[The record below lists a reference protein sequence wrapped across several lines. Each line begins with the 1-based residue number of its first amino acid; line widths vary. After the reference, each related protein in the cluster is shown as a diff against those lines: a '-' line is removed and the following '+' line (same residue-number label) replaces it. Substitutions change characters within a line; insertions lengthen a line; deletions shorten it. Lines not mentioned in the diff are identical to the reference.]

1 LRRFLIWIVLCFFG
15 LCGLAGTSPVS
26 PKNVIIMI
34 GDGMGFNH
42 VEAASLYQYGH
53 YKGQIYWTF
62 KQLAACTYSLNN
74 PDGYK
79 PSIAY
84 RDFAYFLA
92 GPTDSAAAATALS
105 TGQKTMNGMLGMTPD
120 EKSLRHIM
128 EDAEVMGKATGVV
141 STVPFAHATPA
152 GFLVHI
158 SSRGKY
164 PEIAQQMLWDS
175 AAEVIIGAGHPWYDD
190 DGRQVGGL
198 EANRFETPQKYDRV
212 GGLESWKKIMNGE
225 PGADC
230 DGDGTPDPWTLVQSR
245 QELRDVSEKDTP
257 KRLLGVLTVY
267 NTLQCSRSGDVKA
280 PPYKVPLLETSPTMS
295 EIMAPALCVLKQDQ
309 DGFVLMAEGGAIDW
323 ASHGNLSGRLI
334 EEQVDFDK
342 AVEYAVE
349 WIEKHSSWDETLLI
363 ITADHETGYL
373 TGPRSDPVWQPLVN
387 YGVGNLPGMEWHG
400 KGHTN
405 QLVPVFVKGAG
416 AETFVQRA
424 TMIDPSVGAYMDNT
438 AIPNTVRE
446 LWKRATP

>member
-1 LRRFLIWIVLCFFG
+1 
-15 LCGLAGTSPVS
+15 
-26 PKNVIIMI
+26 
-34 GDGMGFNH
+34 
-42 VEAASLYQYGH
+42 
-53 YKGQIYWTF
+53 
-62 KQLAACTYSLNN
+62 
-74 PDGYK
+74 
-79 PSIAY
+79 
-84 RDFAYFLA
+84 
-92 GPTDSAAAATALS
+92 
-105 TGQKTMNGMLGMTPD
+105 
-120 EKSLRHIM
+120 
-128 EDAEVMGKATGVV
+128 
-141 STVPFAHATPA
+141 
-152 GFLVHI
+152 
-158 SSRGKY
+158 
-164 PEIAQQMLWDS
+164 
-175 AAEVIIGAGHPWYDD
+175 
-190 DGRQVGGL
+190 
-198 EANRFETPQKYDRV
+198 
-212 GGLESWKKIMNGE
+212 
-225 PGADC
+225 
-230 DGDGTPDPWTLVQSR
+230 
-245 QELRDVSEKDTP
+245 
-257 KRLLGVLTVY
+257 
-267 NTLQCSRSGDVKA
+267 
-280 PPYKVPLLETSPTMS
+280 MS